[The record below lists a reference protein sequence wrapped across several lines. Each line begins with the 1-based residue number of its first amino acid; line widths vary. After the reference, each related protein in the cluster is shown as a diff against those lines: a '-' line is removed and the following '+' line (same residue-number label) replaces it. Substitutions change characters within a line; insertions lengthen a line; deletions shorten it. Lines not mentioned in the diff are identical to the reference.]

1 MWNDGMTRGDFVP
14 ESNMH
19 PPQWMLDLFA
29 DGALATREQ
38 VEVEAHIA
46 SCPHCAAE
54 VDASR
59 MVIGALGEMP
69 RFEPSPNFA
78 EAVMA
83 RVQIAPVPW
92 EIRVRRWLPQTR
104 RGWALAVGALTA
116 PLAPVVVL
124 LAWMLSH
131 PMVTVSGLWYWGAGR
146 IRDTAWN
153 AVGGVFAA
161 AVERGNVGWVPDL
174 IAAAARISP
183 VVLLAVIGTIA
194 ALTFFSGWSLNH
206 LLRTPSGGATHAH

>member
-1 MWNDGMTRGDFVP
+1 MWNDRMTRGDFVP
-14 ESNMH
+14 ESSMH

-29 DGALATREQ
+29 DEALAPREQ
-38 VEVEAHIA
+38 VEVAAHIA

-59 MVIGALGEMP
+59 MVIGSLSEMP
-69 RFEPSPNFA
+69 RFEPTPGFA

-92 EIRVRRWLPQTR
+92 AVRVRQWLPQTR
-104 RGWALAVGALTA
+104 RGWALAFGAVTA

-124 LAWMLSH
+124 LAWLLSH
-131 PMVTVSGLWYWGAGR
+131 PMVTVSGLWYWGTSR
-146 IRDTAWN
+146 VRDTAWN
-153 AVGGVFAA
+153 AVGGFFAA
-161 AVERGNVGWVPDL
+161 AVERGNVGWVPDF
-174 IAAAARISP
+174 IAAAAGISP
-183 VVLLAVIGTIA
+183 ILLLMAAATVA
-194 ALTFFSGWSLNH
+194 ALTFLSGWSLNH